1 MFLVAPV
8 GKAENVVLMECL
20 GFASGAPDEPQ
31 EAFIPAFVEETL
43 PIFLL
48 PCQKL
53 LAALRTRIWKSLQ
66 FSKCLVWRRLG
77 GILAALVWCGG

>member
-8 GKAENVVLMECL
+8 GKTENVVLMECL

-48 PCQKL
+48 SC
-53 LAALRTRIWKSLQ
+53 
-66 FSKCLVWRRLG
+66 
-77 GILAALVWCGG
+77 

>member
-8 GKAENVVLMECL
+8 GKTENVVLMECL
-20 GFASGAPDEPQ
+20 GFASGAQDEPQ

-48 PCQKL
+48 SCQEL
-53 LAALRTRIWKSLQ
+53 LAAFRTTIWKSSN
-66 FSKCLVWRRLG
+66 FPSV
-77 GILAALVWCGG
+77 